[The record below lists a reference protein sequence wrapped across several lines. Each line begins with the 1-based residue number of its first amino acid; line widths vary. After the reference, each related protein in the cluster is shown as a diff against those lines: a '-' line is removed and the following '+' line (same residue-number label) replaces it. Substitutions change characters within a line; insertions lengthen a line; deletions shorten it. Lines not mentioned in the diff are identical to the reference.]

1 MRIAQVLLS
10 SYLRRHPTHIRLSQ
24 FNSLSRYVW
33 LKDLLDE
40 IRPELFPPEPEAELP
55 KAVEPEAPSEEVA
68 KLLKA
73 EIRGRRG
80 TYRVERWLRKRG
92 MGQLFAGVQLGANRP
107 VVIKEYL
114 LPRRYFNLE
123 EAQQRQKAFV
133 NLAGVSL
140 ADGRVQDLRVIS
152 PLEAIADTTS
162 FERCYLVTDERDG
175 CPTLKTHLA
184 QTGVMPAAQV
194 RVVLAQVLQTL
205 ELLHQQKF
213 RLPSGQDQVGLVHG
227 NLSLES
233 LLWVEN
239 QKEFFIYL
247 CDLALWERI
256 FDSPT
261 TKALS
266 RSIAQDL
273 VAVGYVGFYLLI
285 GKADSNFDPRRD
297 ESWPITTDFPLKEFI
312 LRLVGVAAPFES
324 AEVARKAL
332 LKLPQPITVSQ
343 LALQAEPE
351 TSKQK
356 PFSRLLLLLLSAV
369 ALGVVGSI
377 IWALLPK
384 PQTSASTKDEPQ
396 LCCLKE
402 VSAVPTGKF
411 TYTAVQGGTW
421 SYVQGQTNVRQP
433 GQTLEARLRES
444 QTNFQLNYKPSPSI
458 EAAIAKVQAR
468 EVDFAIV
475 PLLQDLPIDLAYQE
489 IAYDGL
495 AVFVAFSY
503 SRRNQGLPKTLE
515 GEASLEE
522 LRQLYLGQISSW
534 QELKGAN
541 LPVKLYAPT
550 NPEAIQFFEQRVLKD
565 VQISR
570 LTKSQVTQL
579 PTIAMLQTVIR
590 DFESQGVG
598 SIGFSPLS
606 QIFGQCSIY
615 PLALQAKGKTA
626 VQALVLDKEQPIDPS
641 TDLCDRKGSY
651 YPDVKAFQT
660 GQYPLA
666 YSLAV
671 VYPRDNS
678 LPPVGEKFA
687 QLLRTSEGQRLLY
700 ETGLVPLRSS
710 KYSS

>member
-1 MRIAQVLLS
+1 MRIAQVILS
-10 SYLRRHPTHIRLSQ
+10 AYLRHHPTHIRLSQ

-55 KAVEPEAPSEEVA
+55 QAVEPEAPSEEVA

-80 TYRVERWLRKRG
+80 TYRVEHWLGKRG
-92 MGQLFAGVQLGANRP
+92 MGQLFAGVQLGANRS

-114 LPRRYFNLE
+114 LPRRYFNQE
-123 EAQQRQKAFV
+123 EAQQRQKGFV

-184 QTGVMPAAQV
+184 RTGVMPAAQV

-256 FDSPT
+256 FDPPT

-273 VAVGYVGFYLLI
+273 VAVGYIGFYLLI
-285 GKADSNFDPRRD
+285 GKADSNFDPRQD
-297 ESWPITTDFPLKEFI
+297 ESWPITTDLPLKEFI

-332 LKLPQPITVSQ
+332 LKLPHPISVSQ

-351 TSKQK
+351 TSKPK
-356 PFSRLLLLLLSAV
+356 PFSRLLLLLLCTV

-384 PQTSASTKDEPQ
+384 PQTSASTKEEPQ

-444 QTNFQLNYKPSPSI
+444 QANFQLNYKPSPSI

-475 PLLQDLPIDLAYQE
+475 PLLQDLPIDLAYRE

-565 VQISR
+565 VQFSR
-570 LTKSQVTQL
+570 LTKSQLTQL
-579 PTIAMLQTVIR
+579 PTLEMLQKVLQ
-590 DFESQGVG
+590 DFESPEGLG
-598 SIGFSPLS
+598 SVGFSPLS

-615 PLALQAKGKTA
+615 PLAVQAKGKKA
-626 VQALVLDKEQPIDPS
+626 VQALVLDKAQPIEPS

-678 LPPVGEKFA
+678 LPPAGEKFA

-710 KYSS
+710 N